1 MLTST
6 ELANAIIG
14 WARPTNP
21 EEAILS
27 KADTYWHENG
37 EENLGS
43 GCTLSTGCLPIVRDL
58 RTQMGREFSREHNAW
73 GFEAEAQCECK
84 GFLDIKKMY

>member
-73 GFEAEAQCECK
+73 GLRQRLCVNAKA
-84 GFLDIKKMY
+84 FLT